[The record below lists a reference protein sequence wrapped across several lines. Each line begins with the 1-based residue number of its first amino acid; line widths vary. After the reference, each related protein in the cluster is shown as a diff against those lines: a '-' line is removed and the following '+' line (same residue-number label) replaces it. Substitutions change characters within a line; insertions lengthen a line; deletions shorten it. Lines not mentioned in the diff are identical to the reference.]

1 MTSRYD
7 YPSPIVMAV
16 LREMTREFEDLK
28 REIASLR
35 EDLKTYGAEGGGG
48 INFWFEGD
56 EEESESDDESSESE
70 ASVQSAPATVSYE
83 REERQDV

>member
-1 MTSRYD
+1 MVSRYD
-7 YPSPIVMAV
+7 YPSPIVMTV
-16 LREMTREFEDLK
+16 LREMTREFEELK

-35 EDLKTYGAEGGGG
+35 EDLKTYGADAGGL
-48 INFWFEGD
+48 NFWFEGA
-56 EEESESDDESSESE
+56 EEESESDEESSESE